1 MSRIIYKNQNTKSE
15 LLSKDKFEE
24 YVSVQEGGLYN
35 MFDPNARAMTN
46 LSQDEWI
53 HIISN
58 YDAYSQKY
66 P

>member
-1 MSRIIYKNQNTKSE
+1 MND
-15 LLSKDKFEE
+15 LLSQDKFEE

-46 LSQDEWI
+46 LSKDEWV

-58 YDAYSQKY
+58 YNAYSEAY
-66 P
+66 S